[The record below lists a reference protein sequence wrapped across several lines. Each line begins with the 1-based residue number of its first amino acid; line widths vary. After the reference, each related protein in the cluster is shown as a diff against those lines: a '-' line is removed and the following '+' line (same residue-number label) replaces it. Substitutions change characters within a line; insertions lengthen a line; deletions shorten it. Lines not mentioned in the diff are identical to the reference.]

1 MKADVTLDCT
11 GLLCPMPIAN
21 TAVKMKA
28 LSRGQVLEVLAD
40 DEGIKK
46 DMPAWA
52 RVTGNELLGMEEEEG
67 KIKFYL
73 RKA

>member
-21 TAVKMKA
+21 TAVKMKT
-28 LSRGQVLEVLAD
+28 LSKGQVLEVLSD

-52 RVTGNELLGMEEEEG
+52 RVTGNEFLAMEEEG
-67 KIKFYL
+67 STIRLYV